1 MNVYR
6 NKLTGAIIE
15 IPSEFGS
22 NKVWEKI
29 SPAPAAEKVKAEPDE
44 DIKIA
49 DAPKRKA
56 TARKAVKK

>member
-6 NKLTGAIIE
+6 NKLTGAMID

-22 NKVWEKI
+22 NEVWERV
-29 SPAPAAEKVKAEPDE
+29 SPAPAANKVKAEPEE

-49 DAPKRKA
+49 EAPKRK
-56 TARKAVKK
+56 TTTRKAVKK

>member
-22 NKVWEKI
+22 GEVWEKI
-29 SPAPAAEKVKAEPDE
+29 SPAPATNKVKAEPEE

-49 DAPKRKA
+49 EAPKKK
-56 TARKAVKK
+56 TTTRKAVKK

>member
-6 NKLTGAIIE
+6 NKKTGAILE
-15 IPSEFGS
+15 IASEFD
-22 NKVWEKI
+22 NDKVWEKI
-29 SPAPAAEKVKAEPDE
+29 SPSPVAKQVKAEPDD

-49 DAPKRKA
+49 DAPKKKT